1 MTVLITLIV
10 TLLAS
15 ATGLIIV
22 FRNLADDDVYG
33 VPMLSVDSD
42 TESAQARVSNLRS
55 QASDVQ

>member
-1 MTVLITLIV
+1 MAVLITLIV
-10 TLLAS
+10 TLAAS

-42 TESAQARVSNLRS
+42 TESAQDSGK
-55 QASDVQ
+55 

>member
-1 MTVLITLIV
+1 MTILITLIV

-15 ATGLIIV
+15 ATGLIVV